1 MKKGT
6 RTSCIRRIIGDI
18 LLVLTVL
25 LLIDAAF
32 VMPAKI
38 RAVVMNADYQEIFMY
53 EIILCMILLLF
64 ALDIRFN
71 LFTRWK
77 SAMLRAV
84 GWFLRTAIVLFSAV
98 IIFLCGKVIIGS
110 MVNTAGQ
117 VDYAIV
123 LGLALENGKPA
134 PDLLARLDTARDYL
148 ERYPEAQL
156 VLTGGNA
163 DESGR
168 TEAAVM
174 RDILIEQGVP
184 DDRLILEDQ
193 A

>member
-38 RAVVMNADYQEIFMY
+38 HAVIQKADYQEVFMY
-53 EIILCMILLLF
+53 EMILCMILLLF

-117 VDYAIV
+117 ADYGIV
-123 LGLALENGKPA
+123 LGLALENGEPA
-134 PDLLARLDTARDYL
+134 
-148 ERYPEAQL
+148 
-156 VLTGGNA
+156 LTCWQDWTQPGNIW
-163 DESGR
+163 SG
-168 TEAAVM
+168 
-174 RDILIEQGVP
+174 ILKHS
-184 DDRLILEDQ
+184 
-193 A
+193 